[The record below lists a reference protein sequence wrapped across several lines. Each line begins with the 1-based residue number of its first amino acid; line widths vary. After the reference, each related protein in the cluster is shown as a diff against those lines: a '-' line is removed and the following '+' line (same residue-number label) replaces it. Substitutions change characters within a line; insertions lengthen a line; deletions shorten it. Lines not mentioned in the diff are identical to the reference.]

1 MSKATEV
8 KAAFLFLYALIAKLQ
23 AELVEALQK
32 PPVGQEELD
41 AAKAE
46 LAEYKAKYEALA
58 AQKAADDE
66 AELAEDAEA
75 AELDSELGAAL
86 DEFKAAYPDSVVE

>member
-23 AELVEALQK
+23 AELVEALSK

-41 AAKAE
+41 AAKA
-46 LAEYKAKYEALA
+46 LAAEYQAKYEALA
-58 AQKAADDE
+58 EQKAADDE
-66 AELAEDAEA
+66 AEKVEDAEA

>member
-23 AELVEALQK
+23 AELVEALSK

-41 AAKAE
+41 AAKA
-46 LAEYKAKYEALA
+46 LAAEYQAKYEALA
-58 AQKAADDE
+58 AQKAADEE
-66 AELAEDAEA
+66 AEKVEDAEA